1 MTTRPH
7 AQKGI
12 DRRTFLKAG
21 ATVAV
26 AAPFLGLSSRA
37 SAADFNYKPR
47 DRPGPQ
53 AIRSTSARSKR

>member
-26 AAPFLGLSSRA
+26 AAPFLEPVEPRVSRGFQLQA
-37 SAADFNYKPR
+37 R
-47 DRPGPQ
+47 DRPGPD
-53 AIRSTSARSKR
+53 AIRSTSARRKR